1 MSLSNIRAR
10 VEAAT
15 EGRFSFIVEG
25 MWRLHSGDCPYAG
38 EDWDSDSKPDADC
51 TACRCIALMH
61 HDIPL
66 LLKVAE
72 AARESIMWRGEVCPE
87 WPEMKHGDCISRCG
101 NRRVCAALAELEAGE

>member
-1 MSLSNIRAR
+1 MSLESIRAR

-25 MWRLHSGDCPYAG
+25 MWRFHSGDCPYAG
-38 EDWDSDSKPDADC
+38 EDWDSDSKPGSNC
-51 TACRCIALMH
+51 TACQCIALMH

-72 AARESIMWRGEVCPE
+72 AAKKLDGFEPEDIDCEVWDADYQE
-87 WPEMKHGDCISRCG
+87 AVKVLR
-101 NRRVCAALAELEAGE
+101 AALAELEADNT